1 VALSRVY
8 YREFAYSSSLFGDRT
23 RRNSWSETPRDEILL
38 YQAEVVVVKSKTIPE
53 ALQFVADHPQP
64 SSDNALLMP
73 AWEHVSRSLFEI
85 ANSPNP
91 KVKGSMARATK
102 AQKIILDRLVG
113 RRRPGT
119 HPAQSKSDEIE
130 FVDLTQA
137 VIQLPEPK
145 EETEDDRSD

>member
-1 VALSRVY
+1 M
-8 YREFAYSSSLFGDRT
+8 
-23 RRNSWSETPRDEILL
+23 
-38 YQAEVVVVKSKTIPE
+38 KSKTIPE
-53 ALQFVADHPQP
+53 ALQYVADHPQP

-91 KVKGSMARATK
+91 KVRGSMARATK
-102 AQKIILDRLVG
+102 AQKISLDRLVG

-119 HPAQSKSDEIE
+119 HPAQSRTDEIE

-137 VIQLPEPK
+137 VIQLPEPEV
-145 EETEDDRSD
+145 EEDEDGDAGRG